1 MFIYILSIFLITS
14 GLFLASNSPILP
26 TILAI
31 DDSMTGNSMGNS
43 TGNATES
50 TEDDDNF
57 QQNGTIS
64 RKHN

>member
-1 MFIYILSIFLITS
+1 MFVYILTILLITA

-26 TILAI
+26 TISAI
-31 DDSMTGNSMGNS
+31 DDSMTGSS

-50 TEDDDNF
+50 TEDDNNL